1 MVNFIDSRW
10 KLNDGFGTANCDSP
24 YQSLESQESLGIG
37 AVAIPPWFD
46 YFFFKMFLIGVRMN
60 SQEFDNAGEICEFV
74 LNGSSSNCPSSGGTE
89 SATRLGELALR
100 VLDGMS
106 YSCQ

>member
-1 MVNFIDSRW
+1 MNFVHSGW

-24 YQSLESQESLGIG
+24 YQSLESQESLGIS

-46 YFFFKMFLIGVRMN
+46 DIFFKSVLIGIRMN
-60 SQEFDNAGEICEFV
+60 SQKFDNAGEICEFV
-74 LNGSSSNCPSSGGTE
+74 LNGSSSDRPSSGGTE

-100 VLDGMS
+100 VLDGMG

>member
-1 MVNFIDSRW
+1 VNFIDSGW

-24 YQSLESQESLGIG
+24 YQSLESQESLGIN

-46 YFFFKMFLIGVRMN
+46 DFFFESFLIGVRMD

-74 LNGSSSNCPSSGGTE
+74 LNGSSSDRPSSGGTE
-89 SATRLGELALR
+89 GTTCLGELALR
-100 VLDGMS
+100 VLDDMS

>member
-1 MVNFIDSRW
+1 MKFIDSGW

-37 AVAIPPWFD
+37 AVPPWFD
-46 YFFFKMFLIGVRMN
+46 YFFFKSFLIGVGMN